1 MSGSFV
7 SVSSVTSSSSEL
19 SSSLDNSSSASSLLI
34 SKVGSQQ
41 RKYQYQYS
49 SFISAGTDYPGTLSD
64 VTPETESLG
73 FLSFVRLIGTAY
85 FNLNVASFSH
95 CTPQA
100 HFNNL
105 SEPNLISK
113 QHHLCWLDE
122 VRSTC
127 WVRAGLPAD
136 EVPSNDV
143 LILHWRRSV
152 WVIHMWH
159 QCLQNRVELLPI
171 THYGTGMK
179 MLCSSKRC
187 GCVHKGQ
194 ECGPAC
200 KQCGDRCVNTGQT
213 QRNPSSPTLAMH
225 WEFNWQ
231 SNNCKCSSVLISQHS
246 HTKLLRK
253 W

>member
-49 SFISAGTDYPGTLSD
+49 SFISAGTDYPETLSD

-95 CTPQA
+95 RTPQA
-100 HFNNL
+100 HFNSP
-105 SEPNLISK
+105 SEPNLTSK
-113 QHHLCWLDE
+113 QHHLHWLDE

-171 THYGTGMK
+171 TQYGWAMDG
-179 MLCSSKRC
+179 
-187 GCVHKGQ
+187 G
-194 ECGPAC
+194 
-200 KQCGDRCVNTGQT
+200 
-213 QRNPSSPTLAMH
+213 TL
-225 WEFNWQ
+225 NI
-231 SNNCKCSSVLISQHS
+231 V
-246 HTKLLRK
+246 
-253 W
+253 